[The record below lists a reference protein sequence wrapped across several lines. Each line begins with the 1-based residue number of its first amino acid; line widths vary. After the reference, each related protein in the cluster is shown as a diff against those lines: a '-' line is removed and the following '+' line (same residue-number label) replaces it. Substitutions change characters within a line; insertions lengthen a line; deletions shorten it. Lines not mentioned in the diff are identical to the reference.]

1 MKRSITAIALG
12 SALAL
17 GAAAAPVAVAQEKQD
32 AKQQQAK
39 QQEAT
44 NQRQELREIAKLED
58 PAAKV
63 AALEGFIAK
72 YPEGQFAPV
81 AHQQLVGALAEAKAP
96 APKLIAAAETALA
109 KVNNPFA
116 KGMLQNSVAMTLAD
130 RGEELDRA
138 LDYAQKA
145 LAAIPE
151 GDDFKEMRANV
162 RDTLGWVLVKRGDT
176 AKAIEELNAAVAVI
190 PTSQELL
197 YHLGAAHEKAGNAEK
212 AIEYYVKSETVFLG
226 KNEMAKE
233 PLRAL
238 YAKKHG
244 SIEGLEAKLA
254 AAREASRKEVVFET
268 RRWEKPAPAWE
279 LKDVAGK
286 PVKLADFKGKVVV
299 MDFWGTW
306 CPPCRA
312 ELPHFQALYEKYK
325 DRGVVFL
332 GMNWEQ
338 PGEAAERMKL
348 VTDFMATNKYSFPVV
363 IDHERVA
370 VEAYDIP
377 GFPTVFL
384 IDGTGTIR
392 YRNVGYEEGVDQI
405 LEAQLESMLK

>member
-1 MKRSITAIALG
+1 MKRQITAIALS
-12 SALAL
+12 SALVFGVA
-17 GAAAAPVAVAQEKQD
+17 GASAAVAQEKQP
-32 AKQQQAK
+32 AKQQQGPN
-39 QQEAT
+39 E
-44 NQRQELREIAKLED
+44 RQELREIAKIED
-58 PAAKV
+58 AAGRA

-72 YPEGQFAPV
+72 YPQSQFAAA
-81 AHQQLVGALAEAKAP
+81 AHQQLVGALVAAKAP

-109 KVNNPFA
+109 KINSPFG
-116 KGMLQNSVAMTLAD
+116 KGMLQNSVAMALAD

-151 GDDFKEMRANV
+151 GEDFKEMRANV

-238 YAKKHG
+238 YTKTHG
-244 SIEGLEAKLA
+244 SLDGLEPKLA
-254 AAREASRKEVVFET
+254 AAREASRKEVVFDT

-279 LKDVAGK
+279 LKDLAGK

-299 MDFWGTW
+299 MDFWGSW

-338 PGEAAERMKL
+338 PGEPAERMKL
-348 VTDFMATNKYSFPVV
+348 VTDFMATNKYTFPVV

-370 VEAYDIP
+370 VEAYDVP
-377 GFPTVFL
+377 GFPTVYM

-392 YRNVGYEEGVDQI
+392 YRNIGYEDGVSQI